1 MLPARDQSADSHLPD
16 ALDAGAAVA
25 FLVVAALSWTALTL
39 AEFGAFTRPVFV
51 VCATLVGAGLVVWLR
66 PVFRWIRTEAGL
78 LVLCVACCAL
88 ARERGDAAAPA

>member
-1 MLPARDQSADSHLPD
+1 MRPARDPSADSRLPD

-39 AEFGAFTRPVFV
+39 AEFGAFTHPVFV

-66 PVFRWIRTEAGL
+66 PIVRWIRRKPDVWSCAWLAML
-78 LVLCVACCAL
+78 LL
-88 ARERGDAAAPA
+88 ASAAMLRQTA